1 VVNAQTSTQ
10 SSAALDVFVRLL
22 RAHAAVT
29 RLLSAQLQ
37 HEHGLTINAYEALLQ
52 LSRAESPMRR
62 VDLANS
68 LLLTASGVT
77 RLLDGLERAGLVARK
92 ACPSDARASYSEL
105 TDAGHAKLHAASE
118 SHIAAVCSRSASRT
132 TSWGSSHRC
141 STGFRASTRAPAAKT
156 APPQTPRSG
165 APKIRV
171 PV

>member
-1 VVNAQTSTQ
+1 VVNAQTSAQ

-62 VDLANS
+62 VDLADS

-77 RLLDGLERAGLVARK
+77 RLLEGLERGGLIARR

-105 TDAGHAKLHAASE
+105 TDAGQAKLREASA
-118 SHIAAVCSRSASRT
+118 SHIAAVRALLEERFESEELAQLASLLDRLPGVAPGARGEDCS
-132 TSWGSSHRC
+132 
-141 STGFRASTRAPAAKT
+141 PADA
-156 APPQTPRSG
+156 A
-165 APKIRV
+165 
-171 PV
+171 

>member
-1 VVNAQTSTQ
+1 MVNAQTSTQ

-105 TDAGHAKLHAASE
+105 TDAGHAKLREASG
-118 SHIAAVCSRSASRT
+118 SHIAAVRALLEERFEHDELEQLASLLDRLPGVDPGAAGEDCS
-132 TSWGSSHRC
+132 
-141 STGFRASTRAPAAKT
+141 PADA
-156 APPQTPRSG
+156 A
-165 APKIRV
+165 
-171 PV
+171 